1 MKVRNYWRVYVN
13 HTPEIIDR
21 VVMPVRKRGIGVQQL
36 IYKEGENGK
45 GTCEIQFE
53 VEELDAERI
62 FKNMLRVTDILQI
75 ERIYK

>member
-21 VVMPVRKRGIGVQQL
+21 VIMPVRKRGIGIQEL
-36 IYKEGENGK
+36 IYKQDGEK
-45 GTCEIQFE
+45 GTCELQFE
-53 VEELDAERI
+53 VEEFDAERI